1 MERNEKKIDSKYRA
15 LMLKMSHDQVVKVL
29 DKEYNTQYIDDIIEG
44 KLEDSI
50 IFKTQE
56 SIKGRG

>member
-1 MERNEKKIDSKYRA
+1 
-15 LMLKMSHDQVVKVL
+15 MLKMSHDQVVKIL